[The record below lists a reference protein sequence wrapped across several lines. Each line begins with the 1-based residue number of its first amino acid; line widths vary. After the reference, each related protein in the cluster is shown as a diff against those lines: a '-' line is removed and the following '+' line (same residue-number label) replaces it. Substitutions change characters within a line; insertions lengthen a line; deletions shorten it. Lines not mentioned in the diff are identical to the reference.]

1 MKYFKSILLSIT
13 VASTLICSCREGGAT
28 AQLNGGDTI
37 RMEYAKRIQMVEYGR
52 YTVATLADPWNAGKT
67 LHTYILVSND
77 SKSHASENDTCSL
90 KEIQNAY
97 PNATIVNVPLKRAVV
112 TTSVHCGLILQLGK
126 GKAIRGVCDMKYIN
140 LPWIQQQYKN
150 GTIADCGNGITPTLE
165 TIIGIDADAVII
177 SPFQN
182 SGGYGR
188 LNNWG
193 RPIIEAADYM
203 ETSALGRA
211 EWMKFYGRLFGAEDK
226 ADSMF
231 TEIKQNYNALKSQ
244 AAKSTMRR
252 NMIIDK
258 INSSVWYM
266 PGGNSTIG
274 RLMAD
279 ANAGYPFATDKSSGS
294 IQLTFEAVLEKASA
308 ADVWLIRYN
317 SEHAATYNSLLSENP
332 GYSRFKAFKD
342 KQVYG
347 CNTYYIN
354 FYEETPFHPDLLLR
368 DFVIISHPDLKLG
381 KPKYFTLLK

>member
-13 VASTLICSCREGGAT
+13 VASTLLCSCREGGAT

-126 GKAIRGVCDMKYIN
+126 YKAIRGVCDMKYIN

-188 LNNWG
+188 LSNWG

-231 TEIKQNYNALKSQ
+231 TEVKQNYNALKSQ
-244 AAKSTMRR
+244 AAKSTIRR

-381 KPKYFTLLK
+381 KPQYFTLLK

>member
-13 VASTLICSCREGGAT
+13 VASTLLCSCREGGAT

-126 GKAIRGVCDMKYIN
+126 DKAIRGVCDMKYIN

-188 LNNWG
+188 LSNWG

-231 TEIKQNYNALKSQ
+231 TEVKQNYNALKSQ
-244 AAKSTMRR
+244 AAKSTIRR

-381 KPKYFTLLK
+381 KPQYFTLLK